1 MRRGGRILILL
12 GLILGFAV
20 FSVAFL
26 FLQQTVPS
34 GPSIELQT
42 TVAVTARQPILQC
55 SVITVE
61 MLDTVEVRIEE
72 SVNTFTNPGQVA
84 GLTALR
90 EIPPGSLITRD
101 MVVTLQEA
109 GARGLAS
116 CLIPEG
122 KVALAFPLTDLSSVA
137 GAIQASDFVD
147 VLATITFEMELRSGA
162 ERRLGQALVTQ
173 TILQDAQVLHIG
185 LWNVPVAPQTQQ
197 QQQQQQEAPAANF
210 ITLAVSPQDALV
222 LKYLRDDPTF
232 RVDFALRRAT
242 EHGERVTESV
252 TLQYILTRFNVTI
265 PEGQAPIVVPF

>member
-20 FSVAFL
+20 FAVAFL
-26 FLQQTVPS
+26 FLQQTVPT

-42 TVAVTARQPILQC
+42 TVAVTARQPISQC

-90 EIPPGSLITRD
+90 EIPVGSLITRD

-122 KVALAFPLTDLSSVA
+122 RVALAFPLTDLSSVA

-147 VLATITFEMELRSGA
+147 VLATITFEAELRSGT

-185 LWNVPVAPQTQQ
+185 LWTVPVAPQTQQ
-197 QQQQQQEAPAANF
+197 QQQQQQAPAANF
-210 ITLAVSPQDALV
+210 ITLAVTPQDALV

-265 PEGQAPIVVPF
+265 PEGPEIIVVPF